1 MGTRYRSS
9 INSHNDNGLPSCSLL
24 LKVCRITPYD
34 KIMIGESLQS
44 VSKLEALEKACKI
57 WFNAPEGR
65 AARELRALTT
75 PERERVWA
83 DMTGNKD
90 ISTFNVK
97 DDNHVQIGKALASL
111 QTEMVEF
118 ASKHPSRALSMA
130 IRTSP
135 GYVCDP
141 QFLFKFLLS
150 KSFSVRSTMA
160 LLASHFEMK
169 RELFG
174 EETLGRDIALSDM
187 NEDDIS
193 FLRNGF
199 YRFLGGTDS
208 AGRLVAFLVFS
219 DNSDIYS
226 GNSSMVS
233 TKDLRQVSQE
243 PPSVSTVE
251 LTIVNFLLA

>member
-1 MGTRYRSS
+1 
-9 INSHNDNGLPSCSLL
+9 
-24 LKVCRITPYD
+24 
-34 KIMIGESLQS
+34 MIGESLQS

-97 DDNHVQIGKALASL
+97 DDNPVQIREALASL

-193 FLRNGF
+193 FLRNGS